1 VCFAFKT
8 ATSKSG
14 NYGGYLMK
22 TIFDKTSYLCYLFII
37 LICFSLLVAWP
48 GLQEAQASKMENQ
61 ASCLNCGMM
70 LKKWAHTNHEFTN
83 SEGHFRTCSLHCLAD
98 MSKKSGEAPKDVR
111 AALQL
116 SPETMIPVENA
127 VYVIGSKAPGTMT
140 MISKRVFSSQADATK
155 FQTEKGGKTGTF
167 DDAFKVATAE
177 LPKIKPKLEKKRK
190 KKGKFVVPSEED
202 RCAVC
207 NMLPAKYPKDNAQL
221 LMPDKKRFHFC
232 SRQCMFEFVNDPKKH
247 GATDTGVGA
256 VWVHDNTSGRF
267 IFGKN
272 AYYVV
277 GSKVLG
283 PMGYAAI
290 PFDLK
295 SNAMAFAKSN
305 GGVVLKFQQIT
316 PAKIRK
322 P

>member
-1 VCFAFKT
+1 
-8 ATSKSG
+8 
-14 NYGGYLMK
+14 MK
-22 TIFDKTSYLCYLFII
+22 TTFEKKSNCLSHLFVIFV
-37 LICFSLLVAWP
+37 CFSLLVGCA
-48 GLQEAQASKMENQ
+48 GLQAAQETKAENLG
-61 ASCLNCGMM
+61 SCPNCGMM

-83 SEGHFRTCSLHCLAD
+83 SEGHFRTCSLHCVAD
-98 MSKKSGEAPKDVR
+98 MSEKSGEAPKNVR

-116 SPETMIPVENA
+116 QPETMIPVENA

-140 MISKRVFSSQADATK
+140 MVSKRAFASQAEAK
-155 FQTEKGGKTGTF
+155 NFQAEKGGKLGTF

-177 LPKIKPKLEKKRK
+177 LPNIKPKLEKKRQ

-202 RCAVC
+202 RCVVC
-207 NMLPAKYPKDNAQL
+207 NMFPAKYPKNNAQL
-221 LMPDKKRFHFC
+221 LTPDKKRFHFC
-232 SRQCMFEFVNDPKKH
+232 SARCMFEFVNDPEKY
-247 GATDTGVGA
+247 GATGTGVGA

-267 IFGKN
+267 IFGRN

-283 PMGYAAI
+283 PMGNEAI

-295 SNAMAFAKSN
+295 SDAMAFAKSN
-305 GGVVLKFQQIT
+305 GGVVLKFPQVT
-316 PAKIRK
+316 PAKIRT